1 MITASIDKDSFSRNI
16 NIALIPLLFKRDRE
30 PSDCATYRPLRLL
43 NSDIKIYANVLV
55 RRNHNHMS
63 ALVNCEQALY
73 NLG

>member
-16 NIALIPLLFKRDRE
+16 NIALIPLLKSDRE
-30 PSDCATYRPLRLL
+30 PTYCATYRPLRLF